1 MPWWTCGKLCPKGWS
16 KCSPGAREAGS
27 EASLLLGL
35 PLALLLCC
43 RALRS
48 VITVRA
54 LRTHRTWKE
63 PCRDAVRNGHGLCE
77 EDRGPKLRHTRT
89 TMTRAF
95 SSTGA
100 ENTMEMNM
108 PLESKYWYF
117 ENNLFQERFK
127 DHGTSQHGVLVILS
141 VSGAPP
147 HTRTRCGQSPAC
159 TRWRPQSLYEA
170 TLLTPW
176 GTIPRP
182 SRGIAAP
189 MQAQA
194 EPLERGTQRGGARL
208 PPASLSV
215 AAQDTNFTSLTQQHS
230 HHPGATVNRAQ
241 RGVVRMHVLIRSGRD
256 KVGGRV
262 VRGGRGWAPDPM
274 TGV

>member
-54 LRTHRTWKE
+54 LRTH
-63 PCRDAVRNGHGLCE
+63 
-77 EDRGPKLRHTRT
+77 RT

-241 RGVVRMHVLIRSGRD
+241 RGVVRMRVLIRSGRD